1 MKTLGIVL
9 ALLALGSW
17 LFDIGPI
24 ESPERAMG
32 ACRQQWIEQLK
43 PEFSSSKPVDMRD
56 SQYIEACMNGRGH
69 RRIAAPACASDASQ
83 VSAPECYERLLVW
96 RRS

>member
-1 MKTLGIVL
+1 MKVFGVVL

-17 LFDIGPI
+17 LFDIGPV

-43 PEFSSSKPVDMRD
+43 PDFSSSTPVNVRD
-56 SQYIEACMNGRGH
+56 GQYIQACMNARGH
-69 RRIAAPACASDASQ
+69 RIISGPECASDASQ
-83 VSAPECYERLLVW
+83 VSAPECYERLFLW